1 MDEMVEEV
9 NLESVFELGN
19 EYNLGFKELMK
30 ILEDEK
36 YNAIEIWGS
45 GDRDLN
51 LIQKIKVCG
60 ELYKIGKKIGHVA

>member
-1 MDEMVEEV
+1 
-9 NLESVFELGN
+9 
-19 EYNLGFKELMK
+19 MK